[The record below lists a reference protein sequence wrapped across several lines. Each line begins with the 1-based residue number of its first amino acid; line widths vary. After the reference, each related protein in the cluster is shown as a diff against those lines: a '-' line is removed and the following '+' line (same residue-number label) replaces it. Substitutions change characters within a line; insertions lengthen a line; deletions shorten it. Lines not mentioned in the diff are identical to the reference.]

1 MAEGAPRQFRAL
13 DGWRGVGA
21 LFVALHHFPAQGF
34 VYHLSLVRHSWMF
47 VDFFFVLS
55 GFVIAFAYGGRLQKR
70 DTLWPFAVRRFFR
83 LWPLHVVVLVGFV
96 ALETYRYVS
105 TGEGF
110 TGTRSLFSLFTNLTL
125 TQSLG
130 LNSDMTWNT
139 PSWAVSTEFWTY
151 IVFALMV
158 LLFGRWRNIAAVLW
172 IAASIAVLALHS
184 RYGMR

>member
-1 MAEGAPRQFRAL
+1 AKASARFFLASQPRAPDDARMAEGAPRQFRAL

-21 LFVALHHFPAQGF
+21 LFVALHHFPARGF

-130 LNSDMTWNT
+130 LNSDM
-139 PSWAVSTEFWTY
+139 
-151 IVFALMV
+151 
-158 LLFGRWRNIAAVLW
+158 
-172 IAASIAVLALHS
+172 
-184 RYGMR
+184 